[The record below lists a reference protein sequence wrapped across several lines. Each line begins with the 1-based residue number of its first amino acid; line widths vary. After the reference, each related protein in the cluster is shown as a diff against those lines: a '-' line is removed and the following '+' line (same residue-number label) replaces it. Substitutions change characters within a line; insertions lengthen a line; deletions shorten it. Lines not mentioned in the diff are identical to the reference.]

1 MAWAEENH
9 EFFSEHAV
17 TNLLASQKKDLED
30 FNVSF
35 DQFFLES
42 ELHGKGK
49 VNEALKRLQQED
61 VTYENEGAIFFQS
74 SNFGDD
80 KDRVIKR
87 ADGRPT
93 YLLADIAYH
102 KSKYDRGFTNVMDI
116 WGPDHHGYIS
126 RLSSA
131 IDVLNKNNQENTFKV
146 LICQQVNLLE
156 DGKSIVMSK
165 RLGKFHTMRDL
176 LRKFLL
182 MSYVIFSFSVLYLL
196 TWILI

>member
-1 MAWAEENH
+1 
-9 EFFSEHAV
+9 
-17 TNLLASQKKDLED
+17 
-30 FNVSF
+30 
-35 DQFFLES
+35 
-42 ELHGKGK
+42 
-49 VNEALKRLQQED
+49 
-61 VTYENEGAIFFQS
+61 
-74 SNFGDD
+74 
-80 KDRVIKR
+80 
-87 ADGRPT
+87 
-93 YLLADIAYH
+93 
-102 KSKYDRGFTNVMDI
+102 MDI

-176 LRKFLL
+176 LEKILL